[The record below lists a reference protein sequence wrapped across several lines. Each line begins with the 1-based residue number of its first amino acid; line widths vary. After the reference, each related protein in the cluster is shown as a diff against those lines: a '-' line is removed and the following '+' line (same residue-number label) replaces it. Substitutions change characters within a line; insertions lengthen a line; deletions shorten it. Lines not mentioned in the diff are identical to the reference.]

1 MPHVGGQ
8 RRTGN
13 QQLGYRAA
21 GDTRLGGHL
30 EDSLSMPPNW
40 VHQGSL
46 VGIGRDHLPEGTS
59 QLSPESGWW
68 DDGETQNQVL
78 NSKLM
83 AIPRTNAAT

>member
-1 MPHVGGQ
+1 MPHVRGQ
-8 RRTGN
+8 RRTEN
-13 QQLGYRAA
+13 QQSGYCAA
-21 GDTRLGGHL
+21 GDARLGGHL
-30 EDSLSMPPNW
+30 EDSVSMPTNW

-46 VGIGRDHLPEGTS
+46 VGIARDHLPGGTS

-68 DDGETQNQVL
+68 DDGETQDQVL